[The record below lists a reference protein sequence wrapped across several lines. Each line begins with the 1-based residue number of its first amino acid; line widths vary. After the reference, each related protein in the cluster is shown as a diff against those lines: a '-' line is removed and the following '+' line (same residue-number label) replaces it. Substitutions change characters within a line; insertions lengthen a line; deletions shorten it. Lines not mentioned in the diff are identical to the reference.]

1 MLLAAQRCMVWLLLG
16 SGGVDHDLN
25 TGVPSPRASF
35 GEVDVV
41 WWRYE
46 EADAE
51 RHCKVADAEGVT
63 RGRRTVLV
71 RREGGA
77 VSERGKKLRSW
88 GAMASEHFKFHVWA
102 GLWLK
107 RNIS

>member
-1 MLLAAQRCMVWLLLG
+1 VEQKWRGAAWSRAGGGVLLAAQRCMVWLLLG

-25 TGVPSPRASF
+25 AGMPSPRASF
-35 GEVDVV
+35 GEVDVA

-63 RGRRTVLV
+63 WGRRTVLV

-77 VSERGKKLRSW
+77 VSE
-88 GAMASEHFKFHVWA
+88 
-102 GLWLK
+102 
-107 RNIS
+107 